1 MSQSRDLTT
10 FEISCLNNIRANDH
24 CRILPPPRH
33 PLLPPFIHQQKEKCN
48 TVRPQ
53 RFLLHCL
60 FCMPVVTSSVPIL
73 HRFLL
78 LESHNLP
85 EPRRVFLL
93 HNLHEG
99 CCTGKVHQQ
108 SCTSVLGRKP
118 QRFQHPAA
126 HSSTFIIGLH
136 TVAFD
141 YILPP
146 HLLPAQKVTVTAG
159 QSQS

>member
-24 CRILPPPRH
+24 CRILPPSPS
-33 PLLPPFIHQQKEKCN
+33 PPPPFIHQQKEKCN

-99 CCTGKVHQQ
+99 CCTGRYTNRVALLFWEE
-108 SCTSVLGRKP
+108 SLNVFNIL
-118 QRFQHPAA
+118 
-126 HSSTFIIGLH
+126 LH
-136 TVAFD
+136 TPPLSSLD
-141 YILPP
+141 YILLPLTTYC
-146 HLLPAQKVTVTAG
+146 LLIC
-159 QSQS
+159 SQHRKSR